1 MSNEANSRIPLVGGE
16 SGEVPG
22 HYGDPLTV
30 SHAATARGGFGQHL
44 THPLFLLLHGW
55 GSNEQEMADIMRLI
69 APYNDYVALRGPLTL
84 APAREERD
92 ADDGSGSTST
102 RQAGG
107 AESAAAVGSVGSVES
122 PATVASADTVE
133 SSAAVPSAA
142 AAYASPDAE
151 AQSPQ
156 TIANHTVWHT
166 GGWTDAAGEPGNYAW
181 LHGAMP
187 VGEDRDYDAYAA
199 ACAVDDWVSANIP
212 ADRDIVPLGF
222 SQGGLVAVHLL
233 RINPERY
240 RAVIS
245 LSGFNA
251 PGLVPGTAPAD
262 DRLADYDI
270 PVFYTYGKND
280 GVVPKYEL
288 FATAA
293 WLEEHTWLK
302 SKIYHGFDD
311 NLSLEEFADLL
322 QWLLENDIS
331 SGVL

>member
-1 MSNEANSRIPLVGGE
+1 
-16 SGEVPG
+16 
-22 HYGDPLTV
+22 
-30 SHAATARGGFGQHL
+30 
-44 THPLFLLLHGW
+44 
-55 GSNEQEMADIMRLI
+55 MRLI

-84 APAREERD
+84 APAQE
-92 ADDGSGSTST
+92 DGGANGDGGLAST
-102 RQAGG
+102 RQVGG
-107 AESAAAVGSVGSVES
+107 AESPAAVGSTGSVTSAESLAAAASAELPAAVGS
-122 PATVASADTVE
+122 ADAVE
-133 SSAAVPSAA
+133 SSAAVESPAA
-142 AAYASPDAE
+142 CASPDAK

-156 TIANHTVWHT
+156 TSANHTVWHT
-166 GGWTDAAGEPGNYAW
+166 GGWRDAAGEPGNYAW

-251 PGLVPGTAPAD
+251 PGQVPGTAPAD

-302 SKIYHGFDD
+302 TKSYHGLDH
-311 NLSLEEFADLL
+311 NVSLEEFADLR
-322 QWLLENDIS
+322 QWLLDNDIT

>member
-1 MSNEANSRIPLVGGE
+1 MSNEANSHIPLVGGE

-30 SHAATARGGFGQHL
+30 IHAATARGGFGQHL

-69 APYNDYVALRGPLTL
+69 APYNDFVALRGPLTL
-84 APAREERD
+84 ASAREERD
-92 ADDGSGSTST
+92 ANGDSGSAST

-107 AESAAAVGSVGSVES
+107 AESADAAC
-122 PATVASADTVE
+122 AS
-133 SSAAVPSAA
+133 S
-142 AAYASPDAE
+142 DAE

-156 TIANHTVWHT
+156 ARANHTIWHT
-166 GGWTDAAGEPGNYAW
+166 GGWTAAAGEPGNYAW

-212 ADRDIVPLGF
+212 AERDIVPLGF

-251 PGLVPGTAPAD
+251 PGQVPGTAPAD

-302 SKIYHGFDD
+302 TKSYHGLDH
-311 NLSLEEFADLL
+311 NVSLEEFADLR
-322 QWLLENDIS
+322 QWLLDNDIT

>member
-69 APYNDYVALRGPLTL
+69 APYNDFVALRGPLTL
-84 APAREERD
+84 ASAREERD
-92 ADDGSGSTST
+92 ADGDSGSAST

-107 AESAAAVGSVGSVES
+107 AESAAAVGLGSELS
-122 PATVASADTVE
+122 DAACAS
-133 SSAAVPSAA
+133 S
-142 AAYASPDAE
+142 DAE

-156 TIANHTVWHT
+156 ACANHTIWHT
-166 GGWTDAAGEPGNYAW
+166 GGWRDAAGEPGNYAW

-251 PGLVPGTAPAD
+251 PGQVPGTAPAD

-302 SKIYHGFDD
+302 TKSYHGLDH
-311 NLSLEEFADLL
+311 NVSLEEFADLR
-322 QWLLENDIS
+322 QWLLDNDIT

>member
-30 SHAATARGGFGQHL
+30 IHAATARGGFGQHL

-55 GSNEQEMADIMRLI
+55 GSNEQEMADIMHLI
-69 APYNDYVALRGPLTL
+69 APYNDFIALRGPLTL
-84 APAREERD
+84 APAQAEREVGGD
-92 ADDGSGSTST
+92 SGSTST

-107 AESAAAVGSVGSVES
+107 AESADSVGSAVAADASSAES
-122 PATVASADTVE
+122 PAEEASAGLACT
-133 SSAAVPSAA
+133 SS
-142 AAYASPDAE
+142 DAK

-156 TIANHTVWHT
+156 ARANHTVWHT
-166 GGWTDAAGEPGNYAW
+166 GGWTAAAGEPGNYAW

-251 PGLVPGTAPAD
+251 PGQVPGTAPAD

-302 SKIYHGFDD
+302 TKSYHGLDH
-311 NLSLEEFADLL
+311 NVSLEEFADLR
-322 QWLLENDIS
+322 QWLLDNDIT

>member
-92 ADDGSGSTST
+92 ADGDSGSAST

-107 AESAAAVGSVGSVES
+107 ADSADSADSVGSAAAVGLGSELS
-122 PATVASADTVE
+122 DAACAS
-133 SSAAVPSAA
+133 S
-142 AAYASPDAE
+142 DAE

-156 TIANHTVWHT
+156 ACANHTIWHT
-166 GGWTDAAGEPGNYAW
+166 GGWRDAAGEPGNYAW

-251 PGLVPGTAPAD
+251 PGQVPGTAPAD

-302 SKIYHGFDD
+302 TKSYHGLDH
-311 NLSLEEFADLL
+311 NVSLEEFADLR
-322 QWLLENDIS
+322 QWLLDNDIT

>member
-1 MSNEANSRIPLVGGE
+1 MSNEANINGLAQSAYEPLIGRE

-22 HYGDPLTV
+22 HFGDPLTV
-30 SHAATARGGFGQHL
+30 EHMMTSRGGIDQHP
-44 THPLFLLLHGW
+44 THPLFLCLHGW

-69 APYNDYVALRGPLTL
+69 APYNDFVALRGPLTL
-84 APAREERD
+84 AE
-92 ADDGSGSTST
+92 
-102 RQAGG
+102 
-107 AESAAAVGSVGSVES
+107 AAADSR
-122 PATVASADTVE
+122 
-133 SSAAVPSAA
+133 
-142 AAYASPDAE
+142 
-151 AQSPQ
+151 
-156 TIANHTVWHT
+156 
-166 GGWTDAAGEPGNYAW
+166 EPGNYAW
-181 LHGAMP
+181 LHGSMP
-187 VGEDRDYDAYAA
+187 VGEDLDYDAYAA
-199 ACAVDDWVSANIP
+199 AQAVDAWVAANIP
-212 ADRDIVPLGF
+212 DNRAIVPLGF

-251 PGLVPGTAPAD
+251 PGQVPGTAPAD
-262 DRLADYDI
+262 DRLADLDI

-302 SKIYHGFDD
+302 TKSYHGLDH
-311 NLSLEEFADLL
+311 NVSLEEFADLR
-322 QWLLENDIS
+322 QWLLDNDIT